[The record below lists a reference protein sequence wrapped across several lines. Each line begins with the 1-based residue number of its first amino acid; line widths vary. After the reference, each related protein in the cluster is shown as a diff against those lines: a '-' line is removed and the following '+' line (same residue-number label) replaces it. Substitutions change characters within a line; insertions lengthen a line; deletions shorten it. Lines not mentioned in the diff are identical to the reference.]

1 MRGALTIATQW
12 SAALWRALLR
22 TDAVATYH
30 CHITTFS
37 RAKGQSAIAAAAYR
51 SGQAL
56 RDLREGGIKHPHRN
70 SRDIE
75 ETFLVGWSSGRES
88 LWNAVESA
96 EKRKDAQVAR
106 EVQVALPQEFTKS
119 SRAEVI
125 REFAIW
131 LSEHYGVA
139 IDVAIHR
146 PRRVSMQESGEAV
159 HNGNWHAHL
168 LMTTRAVEDKSR
180 LSPKKLEQFRKEQ
193 AEQTT
198 IQIRQEWERLVNQ
211 QLQRIGTQ
219 ERVSSLKTLNPQ
231 PKLTPATAA
240 YVRRQITADGTSRT
254 VSEHIRTKFEVID
267 RNARQACSVTGETR
281 TTRNDVARS
290 DGGARDGSIAARI
303 HRASQYSSRIA
314 ANGPEVAPERISESL
329 KKLGERIR
337 RWGGRMV
344 RYFADYCGNANFTR
358 RAAHRA

>member
-1 MRGALTIATQW
+1 
-12 SAALWRALLR
+12 
-22 TDAVATYH
+22 VATYH

-290 DGGARDGSIAARI
+290 DGGARDGVSLLESIEHLNTA
-303 HRASQYSSRIA
+303 
-314 ANGPEVAPERISESL
+314 VESL
-329 KKLGERIR
+329 QTGQKWLQNELANLSRSLESASGDGEGEWSATLPTIVETLISLGERLTALEK
-337 RWGGRMV
+337 
-344 RYFADYCGNANFTR
+344 YTYAKE
-358 RAAHRA
+358 